1 MKVVYYTDQVYLH
14 GGIEKVLA
22 QKLNYFANLSEYEVH
37 LITTE
42 QKGEQFC
49 YPISDKVIHHDLE
62 INYVRE
68 KSYFNPIN
76 FKKAPRHIRK
86 LKSKLKEIQPTVLIV
101 CNLAFDFYFIPF
113 ISKNIKTIK
122 EFHASRYYYNQ
133 RLSKVSVFK
142 KLLFRINDYIE
153 KKYTFIVL
161 LNEDEKKYY
170 KSDNL
175 VVIPN
180 AISSVSV
187 KKPIE
192 REKIIIAA
200 GRMAQV
206 KQFDHL
212 IKAWSLIENDFPD
225 WKVQI
230 YGDGDEVL
238 SKKLNVM
245 ISELSLSNIRLMGA
259 TNNLGEK
266 MRKAS
271 IYALTSLTECFPM
284 VLLEALSCGL
294 PIISYDCPH
303 GPKNIIKNNQ
313 DGILVEHNNIES
325 FSNELSKIIRNE
337 KLRTQMGITAIN
349 NVKRYSEDKVMEK
362 WIQLFK
368 ITKDDF

>member
-1 MKVVYYTDQVYLH
+1 MIKVVYYTDQIYLH

-22 QKLNYFANLSEYEVH
+22 QKLNYFASLSEYEVH

-42 QKGEQFC
+42 QKGKQFC

-76 FKKAPRHIRK
+76 FKKVPQHIKK
-86 LKSKLKEIQPTVLIV
+86 LKSTLKKIQPTVLIV

-113 ISKNIKTIK
+113 ISKNIKTVK

-133 RLSKVSVFK
+133 RLPKVSFLK

-153 KKYTFIVL
+153 SKYTNIVL

-170 KSDNL
+170 KSNNL

-180 AISSVSV
+180 AISSINVE
-187 KKPIE
+187 KPIK
-192 REKIIIAA
+192 RENVIIAA

-212 IKAWSLIENDFPD
+212 IKAWSIIEKDFPD
-225 WKVQI
+225 WEVQI
-230 YGDGDEVL
+230 YGEGDEL
-238 SKKLNVM
+238 ISKKLNGL
-245 ISELSLSNIRLMGA
+245 ISKLSLTNIRLKGS
-259 TNNLGEK
+259 TNNLDIK
-266 MRKAS
+266 MRQAS
-271 IYALTSLTECFPM
+271 IYALSSLTECFPM

-294 PIISYDCPH
+294 PIVSYDCPH
-303 GPKNIIKNNQ
+303 GPKNIITNNQ

-325 FSNELSKIIRNE
+325 FSIELSKFIRNE

-349 NVKRYSEDKVMEK
+349 NVKRYSEDRVMKK

-368 ITKDDF
+368 TTIV